1 MLKHIPLIITLA
13 ASLTACGGSDNK
25 KSSSSSSVA
34 VSSSSPAASS
44 TPASSTPASSTP
56 ASSTPASS
64 EPASSTPA
72 SSEPA
77 SSTPASSTPASSEPA
92 SSSVSSSSSSAAATK
107 LTVDFESDTV
117 GTTYE
122 GASWN
127 PGELTATVVT
137 IASVTGLPVNAS
149 SVNVL
154 QVVVGNYNAV
164 PIMEVSLPE
173 GKTLADYNVK
183 VDAYF
188 PRNTLGLTD
197 AGANYY
203 KDFLLLADTTITS
216 GAGDTNPA
224 YHSKIA
230 TIWDDVD
237 VWKTYTLTVDPT
249 KGAALT
255 GTIKIAMGLNREA
268 GTNDGYYF
276 DNIRLEPK

>member
-1 MLKHIPLIITLA
+1 MLKNIPLIIALA
-13 ASLTACGGSDNK
+13 ASLTACGGDDDK

-34 VSSSSPAASS
+34 LSSSSLAASS
-44 TPASSTPASSTP
+44 T
-56 ASSTPASS
+56 
-64 EPASSTPA
+64 PASSTPA

-92 SSSVSSSSSSAAATK
+92 SSTPASSIPASSSSSSAVSAK
-107 LTVDFESDTV
+107 LSVNFESDAAGTV
-117 GTTYE
+117 YE

-127 PGELTATVVT
+127 AGELTATVVT
-137 IASVTGLPVNAS
+137 VASVTGLPANGS
-149 SVNVL
+149 SVNIL
-154 QVVVGNYNAV
+154 KVVVSNYNAV
-164 PIMEVSLPE
+164 PMVEVTLPA

-188 PRNTLGLTD
+188 PRSTLGLTD
-197 AGANYY
+197 AAANYY
-203 KDFLLLADTTITS
+203 KDFMLLAGTTITS
-216 GAGDTNPA
+216 GAGEANPA

-230 TIWDDVD
+230 TIFDDVD
-237 VWKTYTLTVDPT
+237 VWKTYTLTVDAV

-276 DNIRLEPK
+276 DNVRLEPK